1 MITLITFTSSSSF
14 DIDERK
20 GLLFL
25 SSQQHDLAFDLPLKM
40 HEFSLYGQVPG
51 HEHSRTLQQLAG
63 VTRMQPKPVQEIH
76 LVFKSQAP
84 VGLQTGSAGRTSN
97 DKQQEAQRIMRLL
110 STGVYYVQVVGKV
123 QTDKGARVNNAK
135 LNGDV
140 EMANGVTGQSGESRP
155 VRWQLEFNDTPEAG
169 KQALST
175 RYVARTPIE
184 DGDVVKFMKQ
194 FGYE

>member
-1 MITLITFTSSSSF
+1 M
-14 DIDERK
+14 
-20 GLLFL
+20 
-25 SSQQHDLAFDLPLKM
+25 
-40 HEFSLYGQVPG
+40 
-51 HEHSRTLQQLAG
+51 LQQLAG
-63 VTRMQPKPVQEIH
+63 VTRMQPKSVQQIH
-76 LVFKSQAP
+76 LVFKTQTP
-84 VGLQTGSAGRTSN
+84 VGLQIGSAGRTSS

-110 STGVYYVQVVGKV
+110 SIGVYYVQVVGKV
-123 QTDKGARVNNAK
+123 ETDKGVRINDAK

-140 EMANGVTGQSGESRP
+140 EMANGVTGQSGEIGLL
-155 VRWQLEFNDTPEAG
+155 RWQLEFNDTPEAG